1 MHGALRRV
9 VRGDATR
16 CLWPLDEKNITNFV
30 HQLIDKD
37 EKMQEFGPSGI
48 ILLIFGGKIIGI

>member
-1 MHGALRRV
+1 MQRAGGRDAACWRRGCSV
-9 VRGDATR
+9 
-16 CLWPLDEKNITNFV
+16 LDWGGWVTAGGSD
-30 HQLIDKD
+30 LD